1 VTKATATPAAA
12 APKTKHAR
20 LTPKQWAEAE
30 ALWESGEVTLD
41 DLAARFGKHKSAFSA
56 HFKNKGIEKGKR
68 KEELKAAVK
77 EEVARAA
84 IDDAT
89 VLAAR
94 IKETKEEHY
103 KMAAGLAKLSWN
115 EILLAKQE
123 SRPVATALNNLKAL
137 DAAMTVL
144 KKAREERWAVLGLDR
159 DDALDE
165 DGLPDLVISE
175 LTADQI
181 EALRNRDDDD
191 ALMLPSEQAALE
203 AELADLDDDE
213 IIDDGGDDD

>member
-1 VTKATATPAAA
+1 VTKATAVA

-30 ALWESGEVTLD
+30 ALWESGEVTLE
-41 DLAARFGKHKSAFSA
+41 DLAARFGKHRSAFSA
-56 HFKNKGIEKGKR
+56 HFKAKGIEKGKK
-68 KEELKAAVK
+68 KEEHKAAVK
-77 EEVARAA
+77 EEVTKAA

-115 EILLAKQE
+115 EILLAKSE
-123 SRPVATALNNLKAL
+123 GRAVSTALNNLKAL

-159 DDALDE
+159 DDAMDE

-175 LTADQI
+175 LTAEQI
-181 EALRNRDDDD
+181 EALRERDEDDD
-191 ALMLPSEQAALE
+191 LKLPGTDQAELE
-203 AELADLDDDE
+203 AELAALDDDE
-213 IIDDGGDDD
+213 IVDEGEGD